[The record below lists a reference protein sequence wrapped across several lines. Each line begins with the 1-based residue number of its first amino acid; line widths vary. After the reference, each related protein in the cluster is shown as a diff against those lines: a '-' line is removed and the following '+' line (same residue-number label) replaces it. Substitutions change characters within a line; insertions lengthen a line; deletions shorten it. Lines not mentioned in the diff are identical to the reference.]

1 MTREPFPFPEQFSAP
16 IFRLSPA
23 PFQIVLLLRR
33 QGPNNRTQRRLTW
46 ADCGRSGYGNPSRKA
61 AVVEDGD
68 DVIVGGMLDSVND

>member
-1 MTREPFPFPEQFSAP
+1 MVRPCWLAGGD
-16 IFRLSPA
+16 A
-23 PFQIVLLLRR
+23 K
-33 QGPNNRTQRRLTW
+33 G